1 MEDKVKLASK
11 YYIEAARLLGIYSHI
26 TGDVVVL
33 TAGPP
38 ETTEVGVD
46 LEISEDM
53 IIRPVEP
60 SPNDSPT
67 FKIEKASFTDR
78 LAVQYSSFKVA
89 MIRTCKFH
97 ETYVISSTEL
107 HKEICEALQTTI
119 NLNCHFPRL
128 LTMFMSEHPQ
138 YPISKKR
145 TTSGM
150 TYYGLSLRS
159 LSEVNRKRLKRT
171 PPRVADIT
179 PQADDTTPQVA
190 NITPQVANVS
200 PPIANVAPPV
210 VIPTPAVSPSPL
222 QIPIDYLNNLS
233 EVAYHPLLNYKA
245 PVIATPTPPRPLTL
259 SVASVVIPPVIAPK
273 TTYTAPKISIP
284 VMPVIG
290 RQVAVD
296 KNGKA
301 LVVEHTGSVTT
312 LTRQ

>member
-1 MEDKVKLASK
+1 MDDKIKLASK

-145 TTSGM
+145 TTTGV

-159 LSEVNRKRLKRT
+159 LSEVNRKTLKRT
-171 PPRVADIT
+171 AAPPV
-179 PQADDTTPQVA
+179 V
-190 NITPQVANVS
+190 NITEPIANVS